1 MSFKGILSRL
11 YFNPGNRN
19 ESSEGRANTNNS
31 NSFSD
36 TASRTKQYMDEE
48 VVNIKEED
56 VEVVLENEDAIN
68 KKFSGATSIAK
79 YAELGKIMVGML
91 KDVKNRVYPEIPWFT
106 IATIV
111 LALLYVLNPLDII
124 PDFIPGIGYI
134 DDLSVLA
141 IGTGWIESDLHKYL
155 DWKIKEGKGL

>member
-1 MSFKGILSRL
+1 MSFKGSLSRF
-11 YFNPGNRN
+11 FNPKNRDDGTVKN
-19 ESSEGRANTNNS
+19 SISSDSTVKG
-31 NSFSD
+31 
-36 TASRTKQYMDEE
+36 YMEDE
-48 VVNIKEED
+48 VIKIKDED
-56 VEVVLENEDAIN
+56 VEMVLENEEAIN
-68 KKFSGATSIAK
+68 KKFSGANSLAK
-79 YAELGKIMVGML
+79 YAELGKIMIAMI
-91 KDVKNRVYPEIPWFT
+91 KDIKNRVYPEIPWFS

-111 LALLYVLNPLDII
+111 LALLYVLNPLDLI